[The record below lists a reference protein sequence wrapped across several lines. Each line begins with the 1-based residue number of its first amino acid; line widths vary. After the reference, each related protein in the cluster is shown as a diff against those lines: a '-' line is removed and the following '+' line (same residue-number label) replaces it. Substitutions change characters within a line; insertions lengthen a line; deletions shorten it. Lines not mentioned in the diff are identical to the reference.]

1 MSSVDCAAW
10 DALDH
15 GRAPFLRSGF
25 LRALEDSGS
34 IGPDTGWNPVYFLVE
49 EETPSGGGR
58 GPRRGRTT
66 IKKLIGG
73 AAGFIKTDSYGEYIF
88 DWAWASAARRAGLRY
103 YPKLTF
109 AAPVTPATGQRI
121 LSRPGAPAGERDLV
135 IRGVVTGAIEV
146 ADAVECSSVH
156 WLFCTDDEADALVD
170 IGFARRATHQYH
182 WHNQGYETFDDFLA
196 TMTSRRRK
204 QIRRERRRAIE
215 GAGPVEW
222 IAGGE
227 LDKKQ
232 LDRMDRLYREN
243 VHAHGGFDYLRRGFF
258 HRLAELAP
266 EHLLFAHAGPGG
278 AIFLESDEALYGR
291 YWGCSRF
298 VEFLH
303 FEVAYYAGIERCI
316 ERGTPLF
323 EAGAQGGHKLLRGFE
338 PSLTNSC
345 HFFRDPRF
353 DAAIR
358 NFLDQEAAEV
368 AHEMLRLAEM
378 GPYKKE

>member
-1 MSSVDCAAW
+1 VGAEHRISVRTVETISSLDRQGW

-25 LRALEDSGS
+25 LRALEDSDS
-34 IGPDTGWNPVYFLVE
+34 IGPGTGWNPVYFLVE
-49 EETPSGGGR
+49 DGKT
-58 GPRRGRTT
+58 
-66 IKKLIGG
+66 LIGA

-109 AAPVTPATGQRI
+109 AAPVTPATGHRI
-121 LSRPGAPAGERDLV
+121 LSRPGAPASERDLV
-135 IRGVVTGAIEV
+135 IRAVVAGALEV
-146 ADAVECSSVH
+146 AETVDCSSVH
-156 WLFCTDDEADALVD
+156 WLFCTDEEADALES
-170 IGFARRATHQYH
+170 IGFARRSTYQYH
-182 WHNQGYETFDDFLA
+182 WHNRGYGSFDDFLA
-196 TMTSRRRK
+196 TMTARKRK

-215 GAGPVEW
+215 AAGPVEF
-222 IAGGE
+222 IEGGD
-227 LDKKQ
+227 LDEAT
-232 LDRMDRLYREN
+232 LDQMDRFYRDN
-243 VHAHGGFDYLRRGFF
+243 VQAHGGFDYLRPGFF

-266 EHLLFAHAGPGG
+266 EYLRYARAGDLGG
-278 AIFLESDEALYGR
+278 AIFLETDEALYGR
-291 YWGCSRF
+291 YWGCSEF

-358 NFLDQEAAEV
+358 NYLVQEAAEV
-368 AHEMLRLAEM
+368 AGEMLRLAEI